1 MPPVRP
7 RIRRPGSGKRRLPR
21 TLHMPGT
28 VGSAEP
34 LRAVG
39 TNVGAL
45 HMLTRHGL
53 SDIGQMGYLGRY
65 VKRAYAVLYPCIR
78 MMHRI
83 LSNFRQAMAKE
94 IAMDL
99 KNMNRKQRKNY
110 YYLFDVMQ
118 RLEWDFHHHIEATD
132 HIPHAWHDIAKQKTA
147 KSKVHLTMRVDEDV
161 VRFFKSMGAGH
172 LVRMN
177 DVLRTFMH
185 ARLAGVLRGAD
196 TIDYY
201 RRSFEVKPKERP
213 MWGDV
218 GRGFGKLPEATEEER
233 EWERFDRGREAAKL
247 AGLE

>member
-1 MPPVRP
+1 MPPVRDRDCGARQWEAP
-7 RIRRPGSGKRRLPR
+7 PPR
-21 TLHMPGT
+21 TLHMQGT

-39 TNVGAL
+39 TNVGAF

-53 SDIGQMGYLGRY
+53 SDTGQMGYLGLY

-99 KNMNRKQRKNY
+99 KNMNRKQRENY

-132 HIPHAWHDIAKQKTA
+132 HIPREWHDIAKQIGRA
-147 KSKVHLTMRVDEDV
+147 SCRERVSPRV
-161 VRFFKSMGAGH
+161 
-172 LVRMN
+172 
-177 DVLRTFMH
+177 
-185 ARLAGVLRGAD
+185 
-196 TIDYY
+196 
-201 RRSFEVKPKERP
+201 
-213 MWGDV
+213 
-218 GRGFGKLPEATEEER
+218 
-233 EWERFDRGREAAKL
+233 
-247 AGLE
+247 